1 MSTFMEEVFDNSEDA
16 TEKDLLEYDKYKE
29 QNKENIIQKFLY
41 LNEQKLLKKNYILE
55 LVKDT
60 ILFPYVLEMEH
71 LIGNIEGIAF
81 TDDPTR
87 ILSRF
92 FFPKINASIQQSQTD
107 SFLDATN
114 VALGVNDIFNTNYT
128 IQDILNFNVFRYKTK
143 LASPDKNNLPIYVN
157 SYLLIRNGAEPE
169 DNYFMFSEV
178 QNKLLNQNIT
188 MELLDRVPAINQIK
202 EIINNQKEKSNVDSN
217 SNPNTNGEI
226 SNGN

>member
-128 IQDILNFNVFRYKTK
+128 VKDILNFNVFRYKTK

-202 EIINNQKEKSNVDSN
+202 EIINNQKEKSNANTN
-217 SNPNTNGEI
+217 SNTNGEI
-226 SNGN
+226 SN

>member
-81 TDDPTR
+81 TDEPTR

-217 SNPNTNGEI
+217 SNTNGEI

>member
-128 IQDILNFNVFRYKTK
+128 VKDILNFNVFRYKTK

-217 SNPNTNGEI
+217 SNTNGEI
-226 SNGN
+226 SN

>member
-217 SNPNTNGEI
+217 SNPNGEI

>member
-1 MSTFMEEVFDNSEDA
+1 MRTFMEEVFDNSEDA

-217 SNPNTNGEI
+217 SNTNGEI

>member
-128 IQDILNFNVFRYKTK
+128 VKDILNFNVFRYKTK

-202 EIINNQKEKSNVDSN
+202 EIINNQKEKSNVDTSSN
-217 SNPNTNGEI
+217 ENGVTN
-226 SNGN
+226 NGN

>member
-81 TDDPTR
+81 TDEPTR

-157 SYLLIRNGAEPE
+157 SYLLIRIGVEPE

-217 SNPNTNGEI
+217 SNTNGEI

>member
-128 IQDILNFNVFRYKTK
+128 VQDILNFNVFRYKTK

-202 EIINNQKEKSNVDSN
+202 EIINNQKEKSNANTN
-217 SNPNTNGEI
+217 SNENGATD
-226 SNGN
+226 NGN

>member
-92 FFPKINASIQQSQTD
+92 FFPKIDASIQQSQTD

-128 IQDILNFNVFRYKTK
+128 VKDILNFNVFRYKTK

-202 EIINNQKEKSNVDSN
+202 EIINNQKEKSNVDTN
-217 SNPNTNGEI
+217 SNTNGEI
-226 SNGN
+226 SN

>member
-157 SYLLIRNGAEPE
+157 SYLLIRNGAGPE

-217 SNPNTNGEI
+217 SNTNGEI

>member
-71 LIGNIEGIAF
+71 LIGNIEGISF

-217 SNPNTNGEI
+217 SNTNGEI

>member
-81 TDDPTR
+81 TDEPTR

-202 EIINNQKEKSNVDSN
+202 EIINNQKEKSNVDST
-217 SNPNTNGEI
+217 SNTNGEI
-226 SNGN
+226 SN

>member
-55 LVKDT
+55 LVKGT

-128 IQDILNFNVFRYKTK
+128 VKDILNFNVFRYKTK

-217 SNPNTNGEI
+217 SNINGKI

>member
-143 LASPDKNNLPIYVN
+143 LASPDKNNLQIYVN

-217 SNPNTNGEI
+217 SNTNGEI

>member
-107 SFLDATN
+107 SFLDTTN

-217 SNPNTNGEI
+217 SNTNGEI
-226 SNGN
+226 SN

>member
-128 IQDILNFNVFRYKTK
+128 VKDILNFNVFRYKTK

-157 SYLLIRNGAEPE
+157 SYLLIKIGENPE

-202 EIINNQKEKSNVDSN
+202 EIINNQKEKSNVDTSSN
-217 SNPNTNGEI
+217 ENGVTN
-226 SNGN
+226 NGN

>member
-128 IQDILNFNVFRYKTK
+128 VKDILNFNVFRYKTK

-188 MELLDRVPAINQIK
+188 MELLDRIPAINQIK

-217 SNPNTNGEI
+217 SNTNGEI

>member
-114 VALGVNDIFNTNYT
+114 VALGINDIFNTNYT
-128 IQDILNFNVFRYKTK
+128 VKDILNFNVFRYKTK

-217 SNPNTNGEI
+217 SNTNGEI

>member
-128 IQDILNFNVFRYKTK
+128 VKDILNFNVFRYKTK

-202 EIINNQKEKSNVDSN
+202 EIINNQKEKSDANSN
-217 SNPNTNGEI
+217 SNTNGEI

>member
-217 SNPNTNGEI
+217 SNSNGEI

>member
-55 LVKDT
+55 SVKDT

-81 TDDPTR
+81 TDEPTR

-188 MELLDRVPAINQIK
+188 MELLDRVPTINQIK

-217 SNPNTNGEI
+217 SNTNGEI
-226 SNGN
+226 NNGN

>member
-81 TDDPTR
+81 TDEPTR

-128 IQDILNFNVFRYKTK
+128 VKDILNFNIFRYKTK

-217 SNPNTNGEI
+217 SNINGEI
-226 SNGN
+226 SN

>member
-128 IQDILNFNVFRYKTK
+128 VKDILNFNVFRYKTK

-202 EIINNQKEKSNVDSN
+202 EIINNQKEKSNVDTN
-217 SNPNTNGEI
+217 SNTNGEI
-226 SNGN
+226 GN

>member
-128 IQDILNFNVFRYKTK
+128 VKDILNFNVFRYKTK

-157 SYLLIRNGAEPE
+157 SYLFIRNGAEPE

-202 EIINNQKEKSNVDSN
+202 EIINNQKEKSNVDSS
-217 SNPNTNGEI
+217 SNENGVTN
-226 SNGN
+226 NGN

>member
-202 EIINNQKEKSNVDSN
+202 EIINNQKEKLNVDSN
-217 SNPNTNGEI
+217 SNTNGEI

>member
-1 MSTFMEEVFDNSEDA
+1 MSTFMEEVFDNSEDD

-217 SNPNTNGEI
+217 SNTNGEI

>member
-92 FFPKINASIQQSQTD
+92 FFPKINVSIQQSQTD

-217 SNPNTNGEI
+217 SNTNGEI
-226 SNGN
+226 SN

>member
-81 TDDPTR
+81 TDEPTR

-157 SYLLIRNGAEPE
+157 SYLLIRNGVGPE

-217 SNPNTNGEI
+217 SNTNGEI

>member
-128 IQDILNFNVFRYKTK
+128 VKDILNFNVFRYKTK

-202 EIINNQKEKSNVDSN
+202 EIINNQKEKLDVDSN
-217 SNPNTNGEI
+217 SNTNGEI

>member
-81 TDDPTR
+81 TDEPTR

-202 EIINNQKEKSNVDSN
+202 EIINNQKEKSNVDSS
-217 SNPNTNGEI
+217 SNENGVTN
-226 SNGN
+226 NGN

>member
-217 SNPNTNGEI
+217 SNTNGKI

>member
-128 IQDILNFNVFRYKTK
+128 VKDILNFNVFRYKTK

-157 SYLLIRNGAEPE
+157 SYLLIKIGENPE

-202 EIINNQKEKSNVDSN
+202 EIINNQKEKSDAN
-217 SNPNTNGEI
+217 STSNTNGEI
-226 SNGN
+226 SN

>member
-157 SYLLIRNGAEPE
+157 SYLLIRIGEEPE

-217 SNPNTNGEI
+217 
-226 SNGN
+226 

>member
-128 IQDILNFNVFRYKTK
+128 VKDILNFNVFRYKTK

-202 EIINNQKEKSNVDSN
+202 EIINNQKEKSDVDSS
-217 SNPNTNGEI
+217 SNENGVTN
-226 SNGN
+226 NGN

>member
-92 FFPKINASIQQSQTD
+92 FFPKIDASIQQSQTD

-202 EIINNQKEKSNVDSN
+202 EIINNQKEKSNVDTN
-217 SNPNTNGEI
+217 SNTNGEI

>member
-29 QNKENIIQKFLY
+29 QNKENLIQKFLY
-41 LNEQKLLKKNYILE
+41 LNEQKLLKKNYIIE

-60 ILFPYVLEMEH
+60 MLFPYVLEMEH

-81 TDDPTR
+81 TDDPIK
-87 ILSRF
+87 ILARF
-92 FFPKINASIQQSQTD
+92 FFPKINASIQQSNTD

-128 IQDILNFNVFRYKTK
+128 VQDILNFNVFRYRTK
-143 LASPDKNNLPIYVN
+143 LSTPDKNNLPIYVN
-157 SYLLIRNGAEPE
+157 SYLLIRIGQNPE

-188 MELLDRVPAINQIK
+188 MELLDRVPAINRIK
-202 EIINNQKEKSNVDSN
+202 LIINNQKEFPNVKPEPDS
-217 SNPNTNGEI
+217 NGEI
-226 SNGN
+226 NNGN

>member
-128 IQDILNFNVFRYKTK
+128 VKDILNFNVFRYKTQ

-217 SNPNTNGEI
+217 SNTNGEI
-226 SNGN
+226 SN